1 MRYLKTIL
9 LTILI
14 LLVINYIVHFL
25 KVSLTQPIIKYIPQT
40 SNESQ
45 NEINDTEMKNELTS
59 FLMSI
64 NI

>member
-9 LTILI
+9 LSILI
-14 LLVINYIVHFL
+14 LIVINYIIQFL

-40 SNESQ
+40 PIENDES
-45 NEINDTEMKNELTS
+45 ETPDMKDELTN